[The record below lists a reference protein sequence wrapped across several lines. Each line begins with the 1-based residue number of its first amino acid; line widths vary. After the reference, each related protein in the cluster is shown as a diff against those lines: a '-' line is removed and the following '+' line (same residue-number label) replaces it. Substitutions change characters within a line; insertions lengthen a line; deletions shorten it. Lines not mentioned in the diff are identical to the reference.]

1 MLTVV
6 GNLKG
11 GTGKS
16 TVAFNL
22 AVWLA
27 HDKTGVI
34 AFDLDPQCTLVD
46 VCDVRLEDGYEPA
59 FEVSTNLAE
68 LEARANDPRRSKPII
83 VDMSVGNMPAMQKA
97 ISLAD
102 RILIP
107 VQPSQADIWSTQRFL
122 KIVRNSINKD
132 KKPEVL
138 GFINRADTHLGIRE
152 TGEAE
157 SALKM
162 MQGITLLD
170 IRLYQRTAYRRSF
183 SEGLSVFELDPMGK
197 ASKEMQKLATM
208 LDEPSLVMPTASAG
222 QKTSAGQ
229 KISAGQ

>member
-27 HDKTGVI
+27 HDKTGVM

-46 VCDVRLEDGYEPA
+46 VCEVRQEDGFEPSVD
-59 FEVSTNLAE
+59 VSTDLAE
-68 LEARANDPRRSKPII
+68 LEALAKDKKRKQPII
-83 VDMSVGNMPAMQKA
+83 VDISASNMPAMERA

-122 KIVRNSINKD
+122 KIVHNSLDARNKT
-132 KKPEVL
+132 EVL
-138 GFINRADTHLGIRE
+138 GFINRADTHIGVRE
-152 TGEAE
+152 TDEAE
-157 SALKM
+157 QALQM
-162 MQGITLLD
+162 LQGIKALD

-183 SEGLSVFELDPMGK
+183 SEGLGVFELDPMGK
-197 ASKEMQKLATM
+197 ASKEMKKLAAI
-208 LDEPSLVMPTASAG
+208 LD
-222 QKTSAGQ
+222 
-229 KISAGQ
+229 

>member
-1 MLTVV
+1 MLTVI

-27 HDKTGVI
+27 HDKTGVK
-34 AFDLDPQCTLVD
+34 AFDLDPQCTLLD
-46 VCDVRLEDGYEPA
+46 VCEVRVEDGYEPT
-59 FEVSTNLAE
+59 FEVSTDLAE
-68 LEARANDPRRSKPII
+68 LESMAADTKNKQPVI
-83 VDMSVGNMPAMQKA
+83 VDISASNMPAMEKA

-122 KIVRNSINKD
+122 KIVNNSIDKQ
-132 KKPEVL
+132 KKPEIL
-138 GFINRADTHLGIRE
+138 GFINRADTHIGVRE

-157 SALKM
+157 QALQM
-162 MQGITLLD
+162 LPGIKAMD
-170 IRLYQRTAYRRSF
+170 IRLHQRTAYRRSF
-183 SEGLSVFELDPMGK
+183 SEGLGVFELDPMGK
-197 ASKEMQKLATM
+197 ASKEMKKLATL
-208 LDEPSLVMPTASAG
+208 LD
-222 QKTSAGQ
+222 
-229 KISAGQ
+229 

>member
-1 MLTVV
+1 MLTVI

-27 HDKTGVI
+27 HDKTGVM
-34 AFDLDPQCTLVD
+34 AFDLDPQCTLLD
-46 VCDVRLEDGYEPA
+46 VCEVRVEDGYEPT
-59 FEVSTNLAE
+59 FEVSTDLAV
-68 LEARANDPRRSKPII
+68 LESMAADTKNKQPVI
-83 VDMSVGNMPAMQKA
+83 VDISASNMPAMEKA

-122 KIVRNSINKD
+122 KIVNNSIDKQ
-132 KKPEVL
+132 KKPEIL
-138 GFINRADTHLGIRE
+138 GFINRADTHIGVRE

-157 SALKM
+157 QALQM
-162 MQGITLLD
+162 LPGIKAMD
-170 IRLYQRTAYRRSF
+170 IRLHQRTAYRRSF
-183 SEGLSVFELDPMGK
+183 SEGLGVFELDPMGK
-197 ASKEMQKLATM
+197 ASKEMKKLATL
-208 LDEPSLVMPTASAG
+208 LD
-222 QKTSAGQ
+222 
-229 KISAGQ
+229 

>member
-1 MLTVV
+1 MLTVI

-27 HDKTGVI
+27 YDKAGVM

-46 VCDVRLEDGYEPA
+46 VCEVREEDGFEPR
-59 FEVSTNLAE
+59 FEVSTDLAE
-68 LEARANDPRRSKPII
+68 LEALVKNGKLKQPVI
-83 VDMSVGNMPAMQKA
+83 VDMSASNMAAMEKA

-102 RILIP
+102 RVLIP

-122 KIVRNSINKD
+122 KIVERCINKE

-138 GFINRADTHLGIRE
+138 GFINRADTHVGVRE
-152 TGEAE
+152 TDEAE
-157 SALKM
+157 QALQM
-162 MQGITLLD
+162 LQGVKAMDL
-170 IRLYQRTAYRRSF
+170 RLYQRTAYRRSF
-183 SEGLSVFELDPMGK
+183 SEGLGVFELDPMGK
-197 ASKEMQKLATM
+197 ASKEMKKLAAM
-208 LDEPSLVMPTASAG
+208 LD
-222 QKTSAGQ
+222 
-229 KISAGQ
+229 

>member
-27 HDKTGVI
+27 HDKSGVM

-46 VCDVRLEDGYEPA
+46 VCEVREEDGFEPT
-59 FEVSTNLAE
+59 FEVSTDLAE
-68 LEARANDPRRSKPII
+68 LEEMVKDKKNKTPII
-83 VDMSVGNMPAMQKA
+83 VDISATNMPAMQRA
-97 ISLAD
+97 IELAD
-102 RILIP
+102 RVLIP

-122 KIVRNSINKD
+122 KTVHECIANGKGP
-132 KKPEVL
+132 KKTEVL
-138 GFINRADTHLGIRE
+138 GFINRADTHIGVRE

-157 SALKM
+157 QALDM
-162 MQGITLLD
+162 LQGIKPLGV
-170 IRLYQRTAYRRSF
+170 RLYQRTAYRRSF
-183 SEGLSVFELDPMGK
+183 SEGLGVFELDPMGK
-197 ASKEMQKLATM
+197 ASKEMKTLATL
-208 LDEPSLVMPTASAG
+208 LD
-222 QKTSAGQ
+222 
-229 KISAGQ
+229 

>member
-27 HDKTGVI
+27 HDKAGVM

-46 VCDVRLEDGYEPA
+46 VSEVRTEDGYEPT
-59 FEVSTNLAE
+59 FKVSTDLNE
-68 LEARANDPRRSKPII
+68 LEALANDKMKKQHII
-83 VDMSVGNMPAMQKA
+83 VDMSASNMPAMEKA

-122 KIVRNSINKD
+122 KIVKD
-132 KKPEVL
+132 NIDAENKPEVL
-138 GFINRADTHLGIRE
+138 GFINRADTHIGIRE
-152 TGEAE
+152 TDEAE
-157 SALKM
+157 QALQM
-162 MQGITLLD
+162 MQGIQAID

-183 SEGLSVFELDPMGK
+183 SEGLGVFELDPMGK
-197 ASKEMQKLATM
+197 AAKEMKQLAALLDSKLVE
-208 LDEPSLVMPTASAG
+208 DIE
-222 QKTSAGQ
+222 
-229 KISAGQ
+229 

>member
-27 HDKTGVI
+27 HDKAGVK

-46 VCDVRLEDGYEPA
+46 VNEVRMEDGYEPA
-59 FEVSTNLAE
+59 FDVSTDLSE
-68 LEARANDPRRSKPII
+68 LEAMAKDKKLKQRII
-83 VDMSVGNMPAMQKA
+83 VDMSASNMFAMEKA

-107 VQPSQADIWSTQRFL
+107 IQPSQADIWSTQRFL
-122 KIVRNSINKD
+122 KIVSNNVKSKST
-132 KKPEVL
+132 EVL
-138 GFINRADTHLGIRE
+138 GFLNRADTHVGVRE
-152 TGEAE
+152 SGEAE
-157 SALKM
+157 QALQM
-162 MQGITLLD
+162 MQGIKPLG
-170 IRLYQRTAYRRSF
+170 IRLHQRTAYRRSF
-183 SEGLSVFELDPMGK
+183 SEGLAVFELDPMGK
-197 ASKEMQKLATM
+197 ASKEMKTLATM
-208 LDEPSLVMPTASAG
+208 LD
-222 QKTSAGQ
+222 
-229 KISAGQ
+229 

>member
-1 MLTVV
+1 MLTVI

-27 HDKTGVI
+27 HDKTGVM
-34 AFDLDPQCTLVD
+34 AFDLDPQCTLID
-46 VCDVRLEDGYEPA
+46 VCEVRQEDGYEPT
-59 FEVSTNLAE
+59 FEVSSDLAE
-68 LEARANDPRRSKPII
+68 LEEMAKDKKRKQPIV
-83 VDMSVGNMPAMQKA
+83 VDMSASNMHAMETA

-122 KIVRNSINKD
+122 KIVHSNID
-132 KKPEVL
+132 KKNKTEVL
-138 GFINRADTHLGIRE
+138 GFINRADTHIGVRE

-157 SALKM
+157 QAIQMLQGVKAL
-162 MQGITLLD
+162 D
-170 IRLYQRTAYRRSF
+170 VRLYQRTAYRRSF
-183 SEGLSVFELDPMGK
+183 SEGLGVFELDPMGK
-197 ASKEMQKLATM
+197 ASKEMKKLAAI
-208 LDEPSLVMPTASAG
+208 LD
-222 QKTSAGQ
+222 
-229 KISAGQ
+229 

>member
-27 HDKTGVI
+27 QHKIGVK
-34 AFDLDPQCTLVD
+34 AFELDPQCTLVD
-46 VCDVRLEDGYEPA
+46 VNAVRVEDGYEPA
-59 FEVSTNLAE
+59 FEVSTDLAE
-68 LEARANDPRRSKPII
+68 LEAAAKDKKHKQPII
-83 VDMSVGNMPAMQKA
+83 FDISATNMFAMEKA

-122 KIVRNSINKD
+122 KIVNNNINK
-132 KKPEVL
+132 KKKTEVF
-138 GFINRADTHLGIRE
+138 GFLNRADTHIGVRE
-152 TGEAE
+152 TDEVE
-157 SALKM
+157 EALKM
-162 MQGITLLD
+162 MQGINPLG
-170 IRLYQRTAYRRSF
+170 IRLHQRTAYRRSF
-183 SEGLSVFELDPMGK
+183 SEGLGVFELDPMGK
-197 ASKEMQKLATM
+197 ASKEMKKLATM
-208 LDEPSLVMPTASAG
+208 LD
-222 QKTSAGQ
+222 
-229 KISAGQ
+229 